1 MNALFTV
8 AYHYKAVKQGV
19 FREVTKETVIV

>member
-8 AYHYKAVKQGV
+8 VNEYKAVKQGV
-19 FREVTKETVIV
+19 FREVTKKTVIV